1 MLAAEQPRAE
11 YNGSP
16 QTEDGFTRIA
26 NELLEAIIL
35 SRFSGRQINII
46 FAIIRCTYG
55 FNKKQ
60 DAVSSWQLAKM
71 TNIDRSHVSKT
82 INELVKLNVIKR
94 LPSGRHSHGRFVNDL
109 AINKYY
115 EQWATV
121 AETATVAKI
130 APLPNHGATVAVLAP
145 VTVAVLATE
154 PLLKQP
160 TLKDN
165 TKDNKDISKEI
176 YFSEVSEDVMKEWL
190 AVRKMKK
197 AAGISKTIYNRMVKE
212 SEKAGITLQQAI
224 EHCVF
229 KSWISFEAEWYL
241 KKSESKPNFQNKSK
255 MDISQYDHSDTGSKF

>member
-160 TLKDN
+160 TL
-165 TKDNKDISKEI
+165 
-176 YFSEVSEDVMKEWL
+176 SEDVMKEWL